1 MQQHINLNLIPTG
14 LPPIFYASAYDV
26 GRVFTISVYEGSEL
40 YTIPDGAEVELHAL
54 KPDKKA
60 LDYKCTVSG
69 STVSFTATE
78 QMTAVSGIV
87 DCKIWISKDGNRLG
101 TLRFRLFVDADAL
114 PDDADMSAS
123 DLSAIQ
129 QDIDIAKDAR
139 DKAKTYADSASTSAD
154 AAAESAKQAE
164 IAADS
169 KTAFQYYYGMLNQTI
184 GFKYGDDGNVSEID
198 KTDNT
203 FSNTCVTTFTYSD
216 NSVIKIVSTVTTKEL
231 KKYIRTLTFAYSD
244 DGNVSDITCTYTEE
258 DS

>member
-1 MQQHINLNLIPTG
+1 MQNIGLNLIPSG
-14 LPPIFYASAYDV
+14 ISPIIYASEYDV
-26 GRVFTISVYEGSEL
+26 GRLFSIDVYDGDEL
-40 YTIPDGAEVELHAL
+40 YTIPTDADVELHAL
-54 KPDKKA
+54 KPDGKA
-60 LDYKCTVSG
+60 IDYKCTFSG
-69 STVSFTATE
+69 STISISTTE
-78 QMTAVSGIV
+78 QLTAIDGKV
-87 DCKIWISKDGNRLG
+87 DCKIWIMEGSNRLG
-101 TLRFRLFVDADAL
+101 TLKFILYVDSDAI
-114 PDDADMSAS
+114 PDDANLSAS
-123 DLSAIQ
+123 DLKAIAE
-129 QDIDIAKDAR
+129 DIDTAKDAR
-139 DKAKTYADSASTSAD
+139 DKAKSYADSASSSAD
-154 AAAESAKQAE
+154 AAAASAKQAE